1 MGFVRASVSFNPLR
15 LLYWKNCPA
24 RRSFFFSPKNAN
36 PLLYPTHTHTRKN
49 CLLLFFFLYSPMS
62 IFFSLFCV
70 NSFSRDEAAHRR
82 LFKIKIRYKFVRRSG
97 GKNLFDLE
105 KTLKK
110 IIEKK
115 NVTIDEIIL
124 STLRFLSL
132 AIWMP
137 LYFVCMCVWILY
149 KD

>member
-1 MGFVRASVSFNPLR
+1 M
-15 LLYWKNCPA
+15 
-24 RRSFFFSPKNAN
+24 
-36 PLLYPTHTHTRKN
+36 
-49 CLLLFFFLYSPMS
+49 
-62 IFFSLFCV
+62 

-105 KTLKK
+105 KKNIKK
-110 IIEKK
+110 IIGKKTRK

-132 AIWMP
+132 AI
-137 LYFVCMCVWILY
+137 
-149 KD
+149 

>member
-1 MGFVRASVSFNPLR
+1 
-15 LLYWKNCPA
+15 
-24 RRSFFFSPKNAN
+24 
-36 PLLYPTHTHTRKN
+36 
-49 CLLLFFFLYSPMS
+49 MS

-132 AIWMP
+132 AI
-137 LYFVCMCVWILY
+137 
-149 KD
+149 

>member
-1 MGFVRASVSFNPLR
+1 
-15 LLYWKNCPA
+15 
-24 RRSFFFSPKNAN
+24 
-36 PLLYPTHTHTRKN
+36 
-49 CLLLFFFLYSPMS
+49 
-62 IFFSLFCV
+62 V

-115 NVTIDEIIL
+115 CYN
-124 STLRFLSL
+124 
-132 AIWMP
+132 
-137 LYFVCMCVWILY
+137 
-149 KD
+149 